1 MTAVAVVIPYFQRR
15 AGILRRAVTS
25 ILQQQLAID
34 TRVEI
39 IVVDDGSPVP
49 ARTEIEGLDFALPFQ
64 LHLIQQPNGGIA
76 AARNT
81 ALRNVTP
88 ETTYIAL
95 LDSDDIWP
103 DQHLTTALHALDQGY
118 DFYFCNS
125 QRSGRPTSFDQVSF
139 DDFLCRYGRE
149 FADGIYDLHT
159 ARFLDRMIRARCFTT
174 PSVVYRRAIAPDLI
188 FDTTLRVAGEDCLYF
203 FQLISRAT
211 HVCCSTRLLV
221 TLADGVNIHASK
233 ASWDDAGHLSRA
245 MSGILACYKFR
256 NTLDVSP
263 KIDRHLR
270 TKIRRLRGL
279 FAYLAV
285 RFFLK
290 TRQLWTE
297 ELRGLVRDDKSF
309 YSWYLPLVA
318 YVTIC
323 YPLRLYDPLKEI
335 EANNRDSLV
344 MDD

>member
-1 MTAVAVVIPYFQRR
+1 MTALAVIIPYYQKRS
-15 AGILRRAVTS
+15 GILRRALTS
-25 ILQQQLAID
+25 VLRQDLPPNV
-34 TRVEI
+34 RVDVH
-39 IVVDDGSPVP
+39 VVDDGSPVP
-49 ARTEIEGLDFALPFQ
+49 ARAEIEGLDFAVPFQ
-64 LHLIQQPNGGIA
+64 LHLIQQPNSGIA
-76 AARNT
+76 AARNA
-81 ALRNVTP
+81 ALRNVPP

-125 QRSGRPTSFDQVSF
+125 QRAGRPTSFDLVRF
-139 DDFLCRYGRE
+139 DDFLCRYARE
-149 FADGIYDLHT
+149 FDDGIYDLHT

-174 PSVVYRRAIAPDLI
+174 PAVVYRRAIAPDLI
-188 FDTTLRVAGEDCLYF
+188 FDTTLRVAGEDCLFF

-211 HVCCSTRLLV
+211 RVCCSTRLLV
-221 TLADGVNIHASK
+221 TLADGVNVHASK
-233 ASWDDAGHLSRA
+233 ATWDDAGHLSRA

-256 NTLDVSP
+256 DKLDLSP

-270 TKIRRLRGL
+270 TKIRRLRSV
-279 FAYLAV
+279 FAYLTV

-297 ELRGLVRDDKSF
+297 ELRSLVRDDKSF
-309 YSWYLPLVA
+309 CSWYLPLVA

-323 YPLRLYDPLKEI
+323 YPLRLYDPMKEI

-344 MDD
+344 ID